1 MSQELIYRNV
11 ELQKLQNEGY
21 EIEARE
27 GVSKLRRFDTSSF
40 SLC

>member
-27 GVSKLRRFDTSSF
+27 GVSKHQKKLTKP
-40 SLC
+40 